1 MARQPDDAEPAKII
15 PPDSA
20 SSNLDKSNM
29 DKARMDTPNMNKSR
43 GSTNTSS
50 TSSKS
55 KTTTGRKNPDA
66 TIIDIDEEPRRV
78 RKYLKPL
85 MFGLLVGLV
94 ISVAIG
100 LTPGMTW
107 SQGFDLSKLWSRVTG
122 FTPVEMPAVSQSGKN
137 DEVDSQPLDTSADA
151 GAIVSSDVITEEAD
165 AVAAPPA
172 SPNSPADIPTGG
184 GAEVPSSFTVLT
196 PSPDLLAE
204 LPPTALS
211 AILISGQ
218 PLAPYWTE
226 LENTVTAINPAAV
239 NLLSRIALA
248 KQTGIRSTSSLMTQ
262 VSIWADTVSNNS
274 DSSQSSLQPLSN
286 RFRASPADS
295 KKDEMLDT
303 GLPEW
308 LDGLVN
314 SLITVRS
321 KQNETD
327 AFDVDDTQGVA
338 DDISPDV
345 VKDVLRTPHMEFVQ
359 TVAMGRMDAAVLAYL
374 NLDAAAREDLSAWYG
389 DAQRNVAAQQLAAIL
404 LTYASA
410 LSSGANPNDGGQ

>member
-1 MARQPDDAEPAKII
+1 
-15 PPDSA
+15 
-20 SSNLDKSNM
+20 
-29 DKARMDTPNMNKSR
+29 
-43 GSTNTSS
+43 
-50 TSSKS
+50 
-55 KTTTGRKNPDA
+55 
-66 TIIDIDEEPRRV
+66 
-78 RKYLKPL
+78 
-85 MFGLLVGLV
+85 
-94 ISVAIG
+94 
-100 LTPGMTW
+100 
-107 SQGFDLSKLWSRVTG
+107 
-122 FTPVEMPAVSQSGKN
+122 
-137 DEVDSQPLDTSADA
+137 
-151 GAIVSSDVITEEAD
+151 
-165 AVAAPPA
+165 
-172 SPNSPADIPTGG
+172 
-184 GAEVPSSFTVLT
+184 
-196 PSPDLLAE
+196 LAE